1 MKFGALDVQE
11 LCDLIA
17 GFLQESKWDLR
28 ACSLLSPSFTSAAQR
43 YLFTDIIFNRG
54 TLDINDFSRLERY
67 DEGKACRRLCAV
79 LKSSPHLIPFIRRI
93 RASLEPGVLKPLA
106 KFDFPNLHDIVFHRR
121 KGGAASEETITLAA
135 QLIGLPSIRRVG
147 LLSPMFNGMQD
158 FIRLF
163 EKHAPALDS
172 IFLDKVLLNETNT
185 DENTRVNPLPSSRVR
200 VRKLRWDLNN
210 RYAAPVFHPFLPLDL
225 SAVVDL
231 DLGGLLS
238 PDIRQL
244 VKVNRGSLRRLT
256 LDARTS
262 TSPDP
267 SVCPLLMN
275 LPLEH
280 VVNNDYCTDPQPAFL
295 VGLAALTHLKITT
308 TAHEIADAE
317 TLLAHLP
324 LENNL
329 RSLTLGIRKV
339 RELRE
344 GQLRALGAACA
355 KLNEACIVTVW
366 VHRFASG
373 ADGTDTK
380 SLVHAEFA
388 EVEGRGRLFVII

>member
-1 MKFGALDVQE
+1 MKFGALDLHVCCPA
-11 LCDLIA
+11 LPIA
-17 GFLQESKWDLR
+17 
-28 ACSLLSPSFTSAAQR
+28 
-43 YLFTDIIFNRG
+43 DIIFNRG

-93 RASLEPGVLKPLA
+93 RASLEPGVLQPLA

-135 QLIGLPSIRRVG
+135 QLIGLPSIRRVV
-147 LLSPMFNGMQD
+147 LLSPMFNGTQD

-163 EKHAPALDS
+163 E
-172 IFLDKVLLNETNT
+172 NT
-185 DENTRVNPLPSSRVR
+185 HLPWTPSSWT
-200 VRKLRWDLNN
+200 RKLRWDLNN

-256 LDARTS
+256 LDAQ
-262 TSPDP
+262 
-267 SVCPLLMN
+267 
-275 LPLEH
+275 H

-295 VGLAALTHLKITT
+295 VGLGALTHLKIIT

-339 RELRE
+339 RQVRE

-355 KLNEACIVTVW
+355 NLNEACIVTVDR
-366 VHRFASG
+366 HRPSRPT
-373 ADGTDTK
+373 DGTKAGRRVARPSTVRGS
-380 SLVHAEFA
+380 SLSRDARRNGTMDGTAVDS
-388 EVEGRGRLFVII
+388 GRTVNQQRALRRVRLVQQRINVVRTSI

>member
-1 MKFGALDVQE
+1 
-11 LCDLIA
+11 LI
-17 GFLQESKWDLR
+17 
-28 ACSLLSPSFTSAAQR
+28 C
-43 YLFTDIIFNRG
+43 
-54 TLDINDFSRLERY
+54 
-67 DEGKACRRLCAV
+67 
-79 LKSSPHLIPFIRRI
+79 RI

-135 QLIGLPSIRRVG
+135 QLIGLPSIRRVE

-158 FIRLF
+158 FIPLF

-185 DENTRVNPLPSSRVR
+185 DEDTRVTPLPSSRVR
-200 VRKLRWDLNN
+200 VGKLRWDLNN

-231 DLGGLLS
+231 DLGDYC
-238 PDIRQL
+238 PHIRQL

-262 TSPDP
+262 TSP

-295 VGLAALTHLKITT
+295 VGLGALTHLKIMT

-344 GQLRALGAACA
+344 GRLREL
-355 KLNEACIVTVW
+355 ERS
-366 VHRFASG
+366 VHRHCVGSPFR
-373 ADGTDTK
+373 
-380 SLVHAEFA
+380 V
-388 EVEGRGRLFVII
+388 GR